1 MISRSLLGTFRHVWD
16 QDPALDKENEAYS
29 FESFTRT
36 GDMKHLPVKE
46 GQKLTV
52 FQLAPLSRRQFQEVI
67 QLRTQERPIDAA
79 VLAVSFGLRGVENFY
94 DAAGQELQVTFITDG
109 DGTKRVSPATLDQ
122 LYDVSLIGQLGTR
135 IINESTLRP
144 RNGQG

>member
-1 MISRSLLGTFRHVWD
+1 MISRTLLGTFKHVWD
-16 QDPALDKENEAYS
+16 QDPALDRESEAFS
-29 FESFTRT
+29 HESFVRT

-46 GQKLTV
+46 GQRLTI
-52 FQLAPLSRRQFQEVI
+52 FELAPLSRRQFQEVI

-79 VLAVSFGLRGVENFY
+79 VLAVSFGLRGVQNFY
-94 DAAGQELQVTFITDG
+94 DASGQELQVAFITEG

-122 LYDVSLIGQLGTR
+122 LYDISLIGQLGTR

-144 RNGQG
+144 KNGQG

>member
-1 MISRSLLGTFRHVWD
+1 MISRSLLATFRHVWD
-16 QDPALDKENEAYS
+16 QDPALDRESPNFS
-29 FESFTRT
+29 FEAFVRT
-36 GDMKHLPVKE
+36 GDLSHVPAKE
-46 GQKLTV
+46 GQKLTI
-52 FQLAPLSRRQFQEVI
+52 FELAPLSRRQFQEVI

-79 VLAVSFGLRGVENFY
+79 MLAVAYGLRGVVNFY
-94 DAAGQELQVTFITDG
+94 DASGQELQVHFLTDG

-122 LYDVSLIGQLGTR
+122 LYDVALLGQLGTR

>member
-1 MISRSLLGTFRHVWD
+1 MISRSLLGTFKHVWD
-16 QDPALDKENEAYS
+16 QDPALDKESERYS
-29 FESFTRT
+29 FDSFTRT
-36 GDMKHLPVKE
+36 GDLSHVPAKE

-52 FQLAPLSRRQFQEVI
+52 FECAPLSRRQFQEVI

-79 VLAVSFGLRGVENFY
+79 VLAVSYGLRGVQNFL
-94 DAAGQELQVTFITDG
+94 DASGQELQVAFVTDG

-122 LYDVSLIGQLGTR
+122 LYDISLIGQLGTR